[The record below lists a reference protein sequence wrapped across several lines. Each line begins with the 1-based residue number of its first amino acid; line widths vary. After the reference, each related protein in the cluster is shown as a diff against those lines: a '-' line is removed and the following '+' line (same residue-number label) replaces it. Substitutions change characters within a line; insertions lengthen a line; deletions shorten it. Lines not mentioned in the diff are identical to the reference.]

1 MTQETIFLPM
11 LALAALTFIV
21 LLFIPLRRFRAV
33 AAGHVT
39 AEDFALGE
47 SANVPPRVSLA
58 NRNYMNLLELPAL
71 FYAVCVALYVTHTVD
86 PLTVELAW
94 GFVAL
99 RAIHSVVHLSVN
111 HVITRL
117 SIFALSN
124 FVLMALW
131 VVFGMKIW
139 AMAGA

>member
-11 LALAALTFIV
+11 LALAALTFAV

-39 AEDFALGE
+39 ADDFALGE
-47 SANVPPRVSLA
+47 SANVPARVALA

-71 FYAVCVALYVTHTVD
+71 FYVVCVAFFVTGQVDQTV
-86 PLTVELAW
+86 VNLAW
-94 GFVAL
+94 VYVAI
-99 RAIHSVVHLSVN
+99 RAVHSVVHISVN

-117 SIFALSN
+117 SLFALSN
-124 FVLMALW
+124 FVLIALW
-131 VVFGMKIW
+131 VMFGMRVW
-139 AMAGA
+139 SRAG